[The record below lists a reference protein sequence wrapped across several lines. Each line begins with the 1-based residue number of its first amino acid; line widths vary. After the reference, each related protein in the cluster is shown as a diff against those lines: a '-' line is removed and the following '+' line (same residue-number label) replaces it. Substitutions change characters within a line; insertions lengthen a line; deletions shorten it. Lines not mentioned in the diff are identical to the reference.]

1 MESNGN
7 RNHNYIT
14 NNISVYRIV
23 LIRYKCINFIDVNI
37 VSDYVLKMS
46 RSSQEHDG
54 DMEIL
59 FYERSYDKIKY
70 KDS

>member
-1 MESNGN
+1 MIMESNGN
-7 RNHNYIT
+7 RNYNYIN
-14 NNISVYRIV
+14 NNISALSVINVSIV
-23 LIRYKCINFIDVNI
+23 STFNI

>member
-1 MESNGN
+1 METEIIII
-7 RNHNYIT
+7 IT
-14 NNISVYRIV
+14 TLYRIV
-23 LIRYKCINFIDVNI
+23 LLCYKCINCMDVQ
-37 VSDYVLKMS
+37 YCFRLCLKMS

>member
-1 MESNGN
+1 METEIMIIL
-7 RNHNYIT
+7 IT
-14 NNISVYRIV
+14 LFRPVINVSIV
-23 LIRYKCINFIDVNI
+23 WTFNI
-37 VSDYVLKMS
+37 VSDCVLKMS
-46 RSSQEHDG
+46 RSSQGHDG

>member
-14 NNISVYRIV
+14 NNISV
-23 LIRYKCINFIDVNI
+23 IRYKCINFIDVNI

>member
-1 MESNGN
+1 MIMESNGN
-7 RNHNYIT
+7 RNYNYI
-14 NNISVYRIV
+14 NNLISAYFFINLSIV
-23 LIRYKCINFIDVNI
+23 WTFNI

>member
-1 MESNGN
+1 METE
-7 RNHNYIT
+7 IIIILLT
-14 NNISVYRIV
+14 I
-23 LIRYKCINFIDVNI
+23 IRYKCINCIDVNI